1 MGKASALRKII
12 TRALGDA
19 EKTATRAAGPGT
31 VVQFPGMTLARKKRV
46 KKPKRYKRISDR
58 GEDQGNFK
66 GQSGKSVDSFTKVTI
81 NGKSYM
87 RRDDG
92 ALFALQR
99 NGSWLLTKAPK
110 ARARKKGR
118 LLRKV
123 LPYAVAAGAGAAGAG
138 YLASRNEE

>member
-1 MGKASALRKII
+1 MSKVSSLRK
-12 TRALGDA
+12 TLERAIGRSV
-19 EKTATRAAGPGT
+19 RASGPST
-31 VVQFPGMTLARKKRV
+31 VVQFPGMKIARKKRV

-58 GEDQGNFK
+58 GEDPGNFK

-81 NGKSYM
+81 NGKPYM

-110 ARARKKGR
+110 ARVRKKGR

-138 YLASRNEE
+138 YLASRDED